1 MTEGLRE
8 GDSMSVAISM
18 NYSAY
23 SCIEMSNTQAKT
35 SEKAGI
41 VDNPNG
47 SQSFDRV
54 LMGNTPK
61 ELPSFVGRVFS
72 EGELYQYVDDKVKSN
87 QANKLSTKELLERT
101 CIEGTRASFRFA
113 GESKVYS
120 FYEYI
125 DELNRRSGN
134 KH

>member
-1 MTEGLRE
+1 
-8 GDSMSVAISM
+8 MSVAISM

-23 SCIEMSNTQAKT
+23 SYMEMNNMQVKA

-41 VDNPNG
+41 VENPDG
-47 SQSFDRV
+47 SQGFDRV

-61 ELPSFVGRVFS
+61 ELPSFVGRVFT
-72 EGELYQYVDDKVKSN
+72 EEELYQYVDDKVKSN
-87 QANKLSTKELLERT
+87 QANRLSTKELLERT

>member
-1 MTEGLRE
+1 
-8 GDSMSVAISM
+8 MSLEISM

-23 SCIEMSNTQAKT
+23 SCMSDTQI
-35 SEKAGI
+35 KASNKARI

-47 SQSFDRV
+47 SLGFDRV

-61 ELPSFVGRVFS
+61 ELPSFVGRVFT
-72 EGELYQYVDDKVKSN
+72 EEELYQYVDDKVKSN
-87 QANKLSTKELLERT
+87 QANKMSTKEMLERT

-125 DELNRRSGN
+125 DELNRRSEN
-134 KH
+134 KK

>member
-1 MTEGLRE
+1 
-8 GDSMSVAISM
+8 MSVAISM

-23 SCIEMSNTQAKT
+23 SCIEMRNTQAKT

-47 SQSFDRV
+47 SQGFDRV

-61 ELPSFVGRVFS
+61 ELPSFVGRVFT
-72 EGELYQYVDDKVKSN
+72 EEELYQYVKSN
-87 QANKLSTKELLERT
+87 QANKLSTKDLLERT

-113 GESKVYS
+113 GESKMYS
-120 FYEYI
+120 FYDYI

-134 KH
+134 KQ

>member
-1 MTEGLRE
+1 
-8 GDSMSVAISM
+8 MSVAISM

-61 ELPSFVGRVFS
+61 ELPSFVGRVFT
-72 EGELYQYVDDKVKSN
+72 EEELYQYVDDKVKSN

-134 KH
+134 MQ

>member
-1 MTEGLRE
+1 
-8 GDSMSVAISM
+8 MSVAVGM

-23 SCIEMSNTQAKT
+23 SYMSMSDTQVKASNKT
-35 SEKAGI
+35 CI
-41 VDNPNG
+41 VDNPDG
-47 SQSFDRV
+47 SQGFDRV

-61 ELPSFVGRVFS
+61 ELPSFVGRVFT
-72 EGELYQYVDDKVKSN
+72 EEELYQYVDDKVKSN

-125 DELNRRSGN
+125 DELNRRSEN
-134 KH
+134 KK

>member
-1 MTEGLRE
+1 
-8 GDSMSVAISM
+8 MSVAISM

-23 SCIEMSNTQAKT
+23 SCMSDTQI
-35 SEKAGI
+35 KASNKARI
-41 VDNPNG
+41 VDNPDG
-47 SQSFDRV
+47 SQGFDRV

-61 ELPSFVGRVFS
+61 ELPSFVGRVFT
-72 EGELYQYVDDKVKSN
+72 EEELYQYVDDKVKSN

-101 CIEGTRASFRFA
+101 CIEETRASFRFA

-125 DELNRRSGN
+125 DELNRRSEN
-134 KH
+134 KK

>member
-1 MTEGLRE
+1 
-8 GDSMSVAISM
+8 MSVAISM

-23 SCIEMSNTQAKT
+23 SYMEMSNTQVKA
-35 SEKAGI
+35 ENKAGI
-41 VDNPNG
+41 VENQDG
-47 SQSFDRV
+47 SQGFDRV

-72 EGELYQYVDDKVKSN
+72 EEELYQYVDDKVKNN

-125 DELNRRSGN
+125 DELNRRSSN
-134 KH
+134 KQ

>member
-1 MTEGLRE
+1 
-8 GDSMSVAISM
+8 MSVAISM

-23 SCIEMSNTQAKT
+23 SCMSDTQI
-35 SEKAGI
+35 KASNKARI

-47 SQSFDRV
+47 SQGFDRV

-61 ELPSFVGRVFS
+61 ELLSFVGRVFT
-72 EGELYQYVDDKVKSN
+72 EEELYQYVDDKVKSN
-87 QANKLSTKELLERT
+87 QVNKLSTKEMLERT
-101 CIEGTRASFRFA
+101 CIEGTRASFRVA

-125 DELNRRSGN
+125 DELNRRSEN
-134 KH
+134 KK

>member
-1 MTEGLRE
+1 
-8 GDSMSVAISM
+8 MSVAVSM

-23 SCIEMSNTQAKT
+23 SYMSMSDTQI
-35 SEKAGI
+35 KASNKACI

-47 SQSFDRV
+47 SQGFDRV

-61 ELPSFVGRVFS
+61 ELPSFVGRVFT
-72 EGELYQYVDDKVKSN
+72 EEELYQYVDDKVKSN
-87 QANKLSTKELLERT
+87 QANKLSTKEMLERT

-125 DELNRRSGN
+125 DELNRRSEN
-134 KH
+134 KK

>member
-1 MTEGLRE
+1 
-8 GDSMSVAISM
+8 MSVAVSM

-23 SCIEMSNTQAKT
+23 SCMSMSDTQVKASNKT
-35 SEKAGI
+35 CI
-41 VDNPNG
+41 VDNPDG
-47 SQSFDRV
+47 SRGFDRV

-61 ELPSFVGRVFS
+61 ELPSFVGRVFT
-72 EGELYQYVDDKVKSN
+72 EEELYQYVDDKVKSN
-87 QANKLSTKELLERT
+87 QANKMSTKEMLERT

-125 DELNRRSGN
+125 DELNRRSEN
-134 KH
+134 KK

>member
-23 SCIEMSNTQAKT
+23 SYMEMSNTQVKA
-35 SEKAGI
+35 ENKAGI
-41 VDNPNG
+41 VENPDG
-47 SQSFDRV
+47 SQGFDRV

-61 ELPSFVGRVFS
+61 ELPSFIGRVFT
-72 EGELYQYVDDKVKSN
+72 EEELYQYVDDKVKSN

>member
-1 MTEGLRE
+1 
-8 GDSMSVAISM
+8 MSVAVSM

-23 SCIEMSNTQAKT
+23 FCMSMSDTQVKT
-35 SEKAGI
+35 SNMAGI

-47 SQSFDRV
+47 SQGFDRV

-61 ELPSFVGRVFS
+61 ELPSFVGRVFT
-72 EGELYQYVDDKVKSN
+72 EEELYQYVDDKVKSN

-120 FYEYI
+120 FYDFI
-125 DELNRRSGN
+125 DELNRRSES
-134 KH
+134 KK